1 MDFFLFFF
9 CFFSLFFFLFLK
21 MNDVFCA
28 GFWLDSCLFVLMDL
42 FFQRE
47 VCKVI
52 PSQKSSGWD
61 Y

>member
-1 MDFFLFFF
+1 MDFCL
-9 CFFSLFFFLFLK
+9 FFSLSFFLFLK
-21 MNDVFCA
+21 MNDVFWA

-47 VCKVI
+47 VCKAI
-52 PSQKSSGWD
+52 PSQKYSERG